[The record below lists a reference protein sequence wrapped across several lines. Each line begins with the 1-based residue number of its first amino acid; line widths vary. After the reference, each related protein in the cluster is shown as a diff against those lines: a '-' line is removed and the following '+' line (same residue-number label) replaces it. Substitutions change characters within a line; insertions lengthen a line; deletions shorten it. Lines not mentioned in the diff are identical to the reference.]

1 MKRRL
6 IGLMLLDAPGLPAP
20 RALTTITYSARGI
33 KVGWDESRTK
43 QKILNRLKHAIGRLE
58 EQGDVNI

>member
-1 MKRRL
+1 
-6 IGLMLLDAPGLPAP
+6 MLLDAPGLPAP

-33 KVGWDESRTK
+33 KVGWDESRNK